1 MARFS
6 ASQMKFIKVLSRGE
20 SVLDSLEIPPMFC
33 KEYGHKLY
41 EGLKLSVGDI
51 FEASV
56 KFNRQSEVLLGMKR
70 VYETFKLK
78 GGESLIFDFS
88 SSKCVRLY
96 IIDTDE
102 MEVFYPKLIFPN
114 GSVLCPLDRAC
125 KWGLKFVK
133 FMTCMKEVVDTI
145 EPPETF
151 VDAFGSVLRH
161 DLTYCL
167 INGDEVHGFYDIKK
181 NKLTGFGEICKRYG
195 VVDLSYFDMMV
206 LTYDGRRKI
215 YVSLFDTNH
224 VEVLPPSRE
233 GNVHAVHELNY
244 VVSK

>member
-1 MARFS
+1 
-6 ASQMKFIKVLSRGE
+6 
-20 SVLDSLEIPPMFC
+20 MFC
-33 KEYGHKLY
+33 TEYGHKLY

-51 FEASV
+51 FEASI

-78 GGESLIFDFS
+78 GGETLIFDFS
-88 SSKCVRLY
+88 SFIY
-96 IIDTDE
+96 IIDTNE

-133 FMTCMKEVVDTI
+133 FMTCMKKVVDTI

-151 VDAFGSVLRH
+151 ADAFGSVLRH

-167 INGDEVHGFYDIKK
+167 INGDEVHGFYDF
-181 NKLTGFGEICKRYG
+181 NKISLE
-195 VVDLSYFDMMV
+195 DLVKFAKDM
-206 LTYDGRRKI
+206 
-215 YVSLFDTNH
+215 
-224 VEVLPPSRE
+224 
-233 GNVHAVHELNY
+233 A
-244 VVSK
+244 